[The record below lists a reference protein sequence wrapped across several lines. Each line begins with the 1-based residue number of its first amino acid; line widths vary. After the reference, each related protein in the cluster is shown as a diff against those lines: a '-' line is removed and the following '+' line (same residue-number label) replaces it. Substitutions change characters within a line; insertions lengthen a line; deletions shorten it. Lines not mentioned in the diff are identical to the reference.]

1 MSLKT
6 LLVVMLCLG
15 AIGAIVEAV
24 KEDEIDL
31 EGLFPEQTP
40 RLVYLAGFQ

>member
-15 AIGAIVEAV
+15 AIGAIAEAV

-31 EGLFPEQTP
+31 DELLSEQPP
-40 RLVYLAGFQ
+40 RLVYVAGFQ

>member
-1 MSLKT
+1 
-6 LLVVMLCLG
+6 MLCLG

-31 EGLFPEQTP
+31 DDLLPEELP
-40 RLVYLAGFQ
+40 ERIMYLAGFQ